1 MQVWITLVPGGR
13 KWAGADR
20 YNHRYSVIS
29 HSLTK
34 LAEGEGGVPISLAAG
49 GAGCVSAL
57 RDLPR
62 VAEAGLYPAAMVW
75 RLAEDATVGPEG
87 DVGRRGAGG
96 WERLED
102 DRQDEGHPADIGWDA
117 EPLQR
122 PELRVYDPIRGEKTA
137 RCLLEMAKKTPA
149 AVSSTAAI

>member
-1 MQVWITLVPGGR
+1 MKDNEGR
-13 KWAGADR
+13 IKMIVSC
-20 YNHRYSVIS
+20 RYSIVM
-29 HSLTK
+29 HSPTK
-34 LAEGEGGVPISLAAG
+34 LAGGAAGTPVSLASG
-49 GAGCVSAL
+49 GAGCLAKL

-87 DVGRRGAGG
+87 DIGCRGAGG

-102 DRQDEGHPADIGWDA
+102 DRQDEGHQADIGWDA

-137 RCLLEMAKKTPA
+137 RCLMEMAKKTPA